1 MKTLAEYPD
10 LLTMS
15 EVADLFRSNAA
26 NRSRAGRNICATHR
40 IQVVQGHRPGIWLA
54 PKHAI
59 QSVIGLPAMEEAS

>member
-15 EVADLFRSNAA
+15 EVADLFRSTAA

-40 IQVVQGHRPGIWLA
+40 IAVVQGHRPGIWLA
-54 PKHAI
+54 PKWALAA
-59 QSVIGLPAMEEAS
+59 VIGTPAQEAS